1 VIRATYKRSKNIIL
15 LGHNLLEDSFGRQF
29 YYLRL
34 SITEAC
40 NFRCQYCLPDGYD
53 GPSSEHFLSLNE
65 IETLLAAFAG
75 LGTSKVR
82 LTGGEPTLRRDFL
95 DILSVTANTPGIN
108 RVAMT
113 THGARM
119 AKYVA
124 AWRDAGLHQVNVS
137 IDSLDPRQFAAITGQ
152 DKLKQVLSGLD
163 AAINA
168 GLEVK
173 VNTVMLNDFSDSR
186 LNRFLDWLKTTP
198 VTLRFIELMETGN
211 LPQFFQQQ
219 HQSGM
224 PLKQTL
230 LENGWQPLIRRK
242 DAGPA
247 QEFQHPDY
255 AGKIGL
261 IMPYSKDFCKSCNRL
276 RVAANGKLHL
286 CLFSE
291 QGIDMR
297 HLLACG
303 DVEGL
308 QAFLVENLG
317 RKHATHF
324 LHDGNTGA
332 TKHLA
337 MLGG

>member
-1 VIRATYKRSKNIIL
+1 
-15 LGHNLLEDSFGRQF
+15 LGEILLEDSFGRQF
-29 YYLRL
+29 HYLRL
-34 SITEAC
+34 SLTEAC
-40 NFRCQYCLPDGYD
+40 NFRCQYCLPDGYQ
-53 GPSSEHFLSLNE
+53 GPSSDQFLSASE
-65 IETLLAAFAG
+65 IQTLLNAFAE

-95 DILSVTANTPGIN
+95 DILALTANTPGIE

-119 AKYVA
+119 AKHA
-124 AWRDAGLHQVNVS
+124 KAWKQAGLHQVNVS

-152 DKLKQVLSGLD
+152 DKLKDVLSGLD
-163 AAINA
+163 AAVEA
-168 GLEVK
+168 ELEVK
-173 VNTVMLNDFSDSR
+173 VNTVLLNDFSDAR
-186 LNRFLDWLKTTP
+186 LNRFLGWLKDMP
-198 VTLRFIELMETGN
+198 VTLRFIELMETGD
-211 LPQFFQQQ
+211 LPQFFSQQ
-219 HQSGM
+219 HQSGG
-224 PLKQTL
+224 PLRETL
-230 LENGWQPLIRRK
+230 IENGWQPLIRRK

-247 QEFQHPDY
+247 QEFFHPDY

-297 HLLACG
+297 DLLTAG
-303 DVEGL
+303 DVEKVK
-308 QAFLVENLG
+308 QFLVECLG
-317 RKHATHF
+317 KKHETHF
-324 LHDGNTGA
+324 LHEGNTGA